1 MRFHFSFMAPRSPAL
16 YLAASL
22 NPLSQV
28 VGAAQT
34 GALPSG
40 RGTFKTLL
48 PPHKESPEGERQAIS
63 PSPDGRGGRGVRA
76 HLAGSKS
83 APVAPPRPR
92 RYSPC
97 PMQRY
102 LSQRLLALLPTLL
115 GVSILVFVAIRLIPG
130 DIISATLGTEA
141 GMLTETQ
148 RAALERYYG
157 LDQPPLQQ
165 YFVWLGEAL
174 RGNLG
179 HSIRHGQP
187 VLQLILSRFPL
198 TLELALLSVLLALLT
213 GLPLGLLAAL
223 RHNTWLDLAGRL
235 FALLGLAIP
244 NFLLGT
250 LIIFILSV
258 GFNILPNAG
267 DYVKLHEDPLRNLQQ
282 LFFPAL
288 TLGFAFGASVMRMTR
303 SSLLEVL
310 REDYVRTARSR
321 GLPERSVILRH
332 SLRNALIPVLTL
344 IGIELG
350 YLLGGAFIV
359 EQIFALPGLG
369 RLTINAIGQREYA
382 LVQGVALF
390 VALTFLL
397 LNLVIDLLYALI
409 DPRIT
414 LARHG

>member
-1 MRFHFSFMAPRSPAL
+1 MH
-16 YLAASL
+16 
-22 NPLSQV
+22 
-28 VGAAQT
+28 
-34 GALPSG
+34 
-40 RGTFKTLL
+40 
-48 PPHKESPEGERQAIS
+48 
-63 PSPDGRGGRGVRA
+63 
-76 HLAGSKS
+76 
-83 APVAPPRPR
+83 
-92 RYSPC
+92 
-97 PMQRY
+97 RY
-102 LSQRLLALLPTLL
+102 LGQRLLALLPTLL